1 MSVPTKHLKVFNQED
16 RYSSP
21 WSISTR
27 LLVLLWHITWLV
39 LFRPT
44 PKHFYRW
51 RILLLRLFGCCA
63 SGTPYVAPSAI
74 IKMPWN
80 LTLEDRA
87 CLGPNSEVYNLGQVT
102 IRAHATVSQ
111 QAYLCTGTHD
121 FSLPNTPLVVGQIEI
136 GQDAF
141 IGARAFIL
149 PGISIGQGAI
159 VGACA
164 VVTKS
169 VPPRSVVAGNPAR
182 FIKNCSARTS

>member
-1 MSVPTKHLKVFNQED
+1 MAVPHKLLKVFNQND

-21 WSISTR
+21 WSITTR
-27 LLVLLWHITWLV
+27 LLVLVWHITWLL

-44 PKHFYRW
+44 PKHFSPW
-51 RILLLRLFGCCA
+51 RILVLRLFGCRA

-87 CLGPNSEVYNLGQVT
+87 CLGPNSEVYNLGEV
-102 IRAHATVSQ
+102 ILRAHSTVSQ

-121 FSLPNTPLVVGQIEI
+121 FSLPNTPLIVGRIEI
-136 GQDAF
+136 GRGAF
-141 IGARAFIL
+141 VGARAFVL
-149 PGISIGQGAI
+149 PGLSIGEKAI

-169 VPPRSVVAGNPAR
+169 VPPGSIVAGNPAR
-182 FIKNCSARTS
+182 CIKNNYVRV